1 MPQYRG
7 HQRAQEAEK
16 QLQYGKAPGEDGI
29 MPELLKVVDL
39 DNIFLR
45 ISKGFYFWNF
55 KPYFSIKIRRPEQD
69 REL

>member
-39 DNIFLR
+39 DDIL
-45 ISKGFYFWNF
+45 
-55 KPYFSIKIRRPEQD
+55 
-69 REL
+69 L